1 MNGEYRIVVNA
12 YDGTVCMQRNSGQLM
27 TQYHPCYLCVA
38 KDEEGYREAK
48 RWIEERTKGGDR

>member
-1 MNGEYRIVVNA
+1 MKGEYRIVVSM
-12 YDGTVCMQRNSGQLM
+12 DGKVCVQRHCGGLM

-48 RWIEERTKGGDR
+48 RWINEHKEGGDR